1 VDFTE
6 PGLFSTEKAE
16 VRLCVDPSF
25 WFGFTAGELRARGGK
40 VPAEIPDCAEYQEPG
55 IFVWTNIEYEWK
67 FESLPRSGD

>member
-6 PGLFSTEKAE
+6 PGLFSPEEADICC
-16 VRLCVDPSF
+16 RVDPSF

-40 VPAEIPDCAEYQEPG
+40 VPEEIPDCAEYQEPG
-55 IFVWTNIEYEWK
+55 IFVWTEFKWEWK